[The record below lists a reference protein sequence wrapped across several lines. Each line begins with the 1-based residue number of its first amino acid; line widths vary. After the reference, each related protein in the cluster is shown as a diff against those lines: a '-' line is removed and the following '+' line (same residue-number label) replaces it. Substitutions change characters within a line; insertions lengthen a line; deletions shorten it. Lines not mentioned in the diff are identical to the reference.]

1 VSIEILADTRW
12 IGPHGIGRFAR
23 ETVQRLSDVTPLPTT
38 LRLLHPFEPLWL
50 GQLVRRLR
58 PRVYFTPGFNP
69 PFASPVPVVMTIYDL
84 IHLRIPE
91 ESSLGKRI
99 YYAQVVRR
107 AARRGARVL
116 TVSEFSKREI
126 LQWAGIDGSAV
137 TVVGAGVDATFCP
150 RGARHTPGFAYL
162 LYVGNRRP
170 HKNFARLLEAFAA
183 TALQNVRL
191 LVSGALDAELDA
203 AVRARGLQG
212 RVTCTGPIADADLP
226 SYYRGA
232 RALLIP
238 SLYEGFG
245 LPGVEALACG
255 TPVVAARAASLPEV
269 LGDCALYVDPL
280 QVESIADGIRTIVE
294 NDALGERLS
303 AAGPERARLFRWDH
317 VAQRVRGVIEEAADP
332 EPSR

>member
-1 VSIEILADTRW
+1 MSIEILADTRW

-23 ETVQRLSDVTPLPTT
+23 ETLQRLSDVTPLPQTM
-38 LRLLHPFEPLWL
+38 RLLHPFEPLWL

-69 PFASPVPVVMTIYDL
+69 PLASPVPVVMTIYDL

-126 LQWAGIDGSAV
+126 LRWAGIDAGAV

-150 RGARHTPGFAYL
+150 QGGRHAPGFAYL

-170 HKNFARLLEAFAA
+170 HKNFARLLQAFAA
-183 TALQNVRL
+183 AAPQDVHL
-191 LVSGALDAELDA
+191 LVSGTSDAELEA
-203 AVRARGLQG
+203 AIRAPGLQG
-212 RVTCTGPIADADLP
+212 RVTCSGPIADADLP

-255 TPVVAARAASLPEV
+255 TPVLAARAASLPEV

-280 QVESIADGIRTIVE
+280 QVESIASGIRTIVE
-294 NDALGERLS
+294 NKALRERLA

-317 VAQRVRGVIEEAADP
+317 VAQRVRGVIEEAANP